1 LIKYRMVLAVLAGAG
16 FAASI
21 TLLVNAPGSLSPF
34 VALIFLMP
42 GSLLA
47 SRLFRSDGLGPPLA
61 VLAASAL
68 VYSTIAYVSFALWL
82 RSANLR
88 KLKSLTLYL
97 SGPALGLV
105 GLACVPSLNPLWPQG
120 MAQLAETEN
129 ALREGL
135 PKGASLERSRAF
147 LQARGVKLYEEKLTV
162 QQVVL
167 ERGDTKLVAHPGD
180 QLVSARIATNAG
192 QFPCGYAIEVLLIF
206 DASKNLEQNHIDRL
220 RICP

>member
-1 LIKYRMVLAVLAGAG
+1 
-16 FAASI
+16 
-21 TLLVNAPGSLSPF
+21 
-34 VALIFLMP
+34 
-42 GSLLA
+42 
-47 SRLFRSDGLGPPLA
+47 
-61 VLAASAL
+61 
-68 VYSTIAYVSFALWL
+68 
-82 RSANLR
+82 
-88 KLKSLTLYL
+88 
-97 SGPALGLV
+97 
-105 GLACVPSLNPLWPQG
+105 

-129 ALREGL
+129 AFREGL